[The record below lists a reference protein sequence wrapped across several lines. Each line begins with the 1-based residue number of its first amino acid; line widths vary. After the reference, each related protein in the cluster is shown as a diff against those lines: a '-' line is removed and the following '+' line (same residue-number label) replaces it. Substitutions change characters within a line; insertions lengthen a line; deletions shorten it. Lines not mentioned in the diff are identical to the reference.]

1 MSTEATG
8 ERPKYPRPSVVTLAC
23 VFVAV
28 TAFLTLTELITAL
41 MDWATVDMQT
51 WLRPILAQLAEVGAA
66 VTMTEVLRYLR
77 WFFLAMVPFSVAA
90 MVFAI
95 YALRGDRTARLMTTI
110 LAVAAGVVS
119 LPVGVFG
126 VLQAAML
133 FLAAGALWTS
143 EARRWY
149 RGEPPLETPSVV
161 ADTASS
167 DASPSDA
174 ASFASPSDAATPD
187 SDAGVPAALP
197 APGVAP
203 TARPTSVM
211 TAGLLTVLGS
221 LGAGGFATIFL
232 AVYTFA
238 RDAYVEAAKTNPLLD
253 AFSAKELELAMQL
266 SFWVSVVILPLAIAG
281 VLAGTALLA
290 RRRAGRTVTLWW
302 AWLTAALG
310 VVALPVG
317 LLATAGAGAVILLL
331 RRDDARRWTAS
342 R

>member
-167 DASPSDA
+167 DAG
-174 ASFASPSDAATPD
+174 PSDAATSD
-187 SDAGVPAALP
+187 SDAGMPAALP
-197 APGVAP
+197 APGAAP

>member
-1 MSTEATG
+1 MSTDSAST
-8 ERPKYPRPSVVTLAC
+8 RPKHPRPSVVTLAC
-23 VFVAV
+23 IFVAV
-28 TAFLTLTELITAL
+28 TAFLTLTELVTAL
-41 MDWATVDMQT
+41 MDWATVDMQA
-51 WLRPILAQLAEVGAA
+51 WLRPILRQLAAAGAV
-66 VTMTEVLRYLR
+66 VTMAEVLRYLR

-110 LAVAAGVVS
+110 LAVAAGIVS
-119 LPVGVFG
+119 LPIGVFG

-149 RGEPPLETPSVV
+149 RGEPPQAVPSTVE
-161 ADTASS
+161 
-167 DASPSDA
+167 
-174 ASFASPSDAATPD
+174 
-187 SDAGVPAALP
+187 DAGPLVAGAGASDIDTDEPEALP
-197 APGVAP
+197 AAAAPTTP

-211 TAGLLTVLGS
+211 TAGLVTILGS
-221 LGAGGFATIFL
+221 LGAGGFAVIFL

-238 RDAYVEAAKTNPLLD
+238 RAAYVEAVKTGPFRGMLTER
-253 AFSAKELELAMQL
+253 ELELAMQL
-266 SFWVSVVILPLAIAG
+266 SFWVSVVVLPLAIAG

-290 RRRAGRTVTLWW
+290 RRRIGRTATLWW

-310 VVALPVG
+310 LVMIPVG
-317 LLATAGAGAVILLL
+317 LVATAGAGAVIVLL

>member
-1 MSTEATG
+1 
-8 ERPKYPRPSVVTLAC
+8 
-23 VFVAV
+23 
-28 TAFLTLTELITAL
+28 
-41 MDWATVDMQT
+41 
-51 WLRPILAQLAEVGAA
+51 
-66 VTMTEVLRYLR
+66 
-77 WFFLAMVPFSVAA
+77 
-90 MVFAI
+90 
-95 YALRGDRTARLMTTI
+95 
-110 LAVAAGVVS
+110 
-119 LPVGVFG
+119 VGVFG

-143 EARRWY
+143 DARRWY
-149 RGEPPLETPSVV
+149 RGEPPLETASALADAAPS
-161 ADTASS
+161 AAG
-167 DASPSDA
+167 PSDA
-174 ASFASPSDAATPD
+174 APIAGPSDV
-187 SDAGVPAALP
+187 DAGVPAGLP
-197 APGVAP
+197 AGSAPFESNPGG
-203 TARPTSVM
+203 RPTSVM

-238 RDAYVEAAKTNPLLD
+238 RDAYVEAVKTGPFSDLLTT
-253 AFSAKELELAMQL
+253 KELELAMQL
-266 SFWVSVVILPLAIAG
+266 SFWVSVVVLPLAVAG

-310 VVALPVG
+310 LVMLPVG